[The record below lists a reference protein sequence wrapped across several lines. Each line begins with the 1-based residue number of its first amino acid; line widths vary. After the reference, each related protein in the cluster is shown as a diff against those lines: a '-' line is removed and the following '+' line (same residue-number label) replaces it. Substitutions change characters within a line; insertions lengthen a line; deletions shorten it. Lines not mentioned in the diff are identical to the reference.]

1 MPDGFA
7 VDVEALKNAGL
18 GLSDLLGDLD
28 ELQVENIDCDRKF
41 IGHTKLADS
50 YESFTTRW
58 ALGVEN
64 LTKGGQHLS
73 RRLVDAAGAYSKAD
87 QAHEHKLKG
96 IFDDTGADPRRDG
109 DERWLNSARRMI
121 RRSWCPARPRR
132 SGRRPCI

>member
-1 MPDGFA
+1 MPILVIHGEGAMPDGFA

-18 GLSDLLGDLD
+18 GLSDLLGDLE

-64 LTKGGQHLS
+64 LTKDGQQLS
-73 RRLVDAAGAYSKAD
+73 RRLVDAAGAYIKAD

-96 IFDDTGADPRRDG
+96 IFDDTGADPGATAMSDG
-109 DERWLNSARRMI
+109 
-121 RRSWCPARPRR
+121 
-132 SGRRPCI
+132 